1 MRLGQILEVAVEYE
15 LIEANPAKGRRRRL
29 KAIKTAPVWLDRAEH
44 IEALLD
50 AAGDLDRRTAE
61 KGGQDQKGGPAYRR
75 ALLATLVFAGLRI
88 GELTALQWRDVDLAA
103 NRITVRASKTDA
115 GLRQVDIPPH
125 ASRRAGHLQGGRD

>member
-1 MRLGQILEVAVEYE
+1 MDLPGPPVRVVRELVRADLRPILEVAVEYG

-29 KAIKTAPVWLDRAEH
+29 KTQKVIPIWLDRPDH

-50 AAGDLDRRTAE
+50 AASELDRRAQV
-61 KGGQDQKGGPAYRR
+61 KGGHDQKGGPVYRR

-88 GELTALQWRDVDLAA
+88 GELTALQWRDIDLTD

-115 GLRQVDIPPH
+115 
-125 ASRRAGHLQGGRD
+125 